1 MKKILSFLLIIAL
14 LAGCFTF
21 AGAESFPEKDLI
33 ILYTGDV
40 HCAIDKGWGYAGLYA
55 MKEALAKDHDV
66 LLVDSG
72 DHLSGETPGMLTRG
86 SAIIEIMNTLGY
98 DAVTLG
104 NHEFGYGPDRLAEL
118 AGMANFPY
126 VCCNYLKEGEPVF
139 APYVIKEAG
148 SKKVAFIGVTT
159 PLSLMSAVPKYYQN
173 DQGEYIYDL
182 MGDQTGEKLCAA
194 VQKSVDE
201 ATAEGADYVILLAHL
216 GNNDSCR
223 PYTYADVIS
232 GTTGITAVVDGH
244 SHDIDQIRMK
254 NKDGK
259 EVVRTACATQ
269 MENIGA
275 LTITADGKVSS
286 ELFPWATASFSA
298 PELLGLDNPTE
309 TTVEE
314 VLKRLN
320 EQTSQVIMRIPVDL
334 LRMDPGIRDE
344 NGNPIPIDYSTETNL
359 QALVAD
365 AYQASSGGADFTLT
379 AASSVRDEIHAG
391 DLSMGDVLRVLPYS
405 NTLTLAECTGQQVL
419 DALEWGAHSLPGIF
433 GGFLEVSGLT
443 YEVNPTIPSPC
454 VQDDQNRLDHID
466 GNMARRVG
474 NVLVNGV
481 PLDPEKT
488 YKVCMTSYLFEGGYG
503 YSMFEGCTALLQ
515 DMAADNEAL
524 INYLKSLPDG
534 ALQERYGD
542 PYGDGRI
549 VAVGENRAE

>member
-1 MKKILSFLLIIAL
+1 MS
-14 LAGCFTF
+14 
-21 AGAESFPEKDLI
+21 
-33 ILYTGDV
+33 
-40 HCAIDKGWGYAGLYA
+40 
-55 MKEALAKDHDV
+55 
-66 LLVDSG
+66 
-72 DHLSGETPGMLTRG
+72 
-86 SAIIEIMNTLGY
+86 
-98 DAVTLG
+98 
-104 NHEFGYGPDRLAEL
+104 
-118 AGMANFPY
+118 
-126 VCCNYLKEGEPVF
+126 
-139 APYVIKEAG
+139 
-148 SKKVAFIGVTT
+148 VA
-159 PLSLMSAVPKYYQN
+159 PKYFQN
-173 DQGEYIYDL
+173 DQGEFIYDF

-223 PYTYADVIS
+223 PYTYANVIS

-244 SHDIDQIRMK
+244 SHDVDQVRMK

-286 ELFPWATASFSA
+286 ELFPWATANYSA
-298 PELLGLDNPTE
+298 PELLGLENPTE
-309 TTVEE
+309 TAVEE

-320 EQTSQVIMRIPVDL
+320 EQTSQVIMHVPVDL
-334 LRMDPGIRDE
+334 TRMEPVITDE
-344 NGNPIPIDYSTETNL
+344 NGKPIPIDYTTETNL

-379 AASSVRDEIHAG
+379 SDGSIRTDIKAG
-391 DLSMGDVLRVLPYS
+391 NLTTGDVLQVLPYS
-405 NTLTLAECTGQQVL
+405 NSLTLAECTGQQVL

-443 YEVNPTIPSPC
+443 YEVNPTTPSPC
-454 VQDDQNRLDHID
+454 VQDGQNQLDYID

-488 YKVCMTSYLFEGGYG
+488 YKVCMTSYLFEGRYG
-503 YSMFEGCTALLQ
+503 YSMFVGCTALLQ

-549 VAVGENRAE
+549 VAVGEEN